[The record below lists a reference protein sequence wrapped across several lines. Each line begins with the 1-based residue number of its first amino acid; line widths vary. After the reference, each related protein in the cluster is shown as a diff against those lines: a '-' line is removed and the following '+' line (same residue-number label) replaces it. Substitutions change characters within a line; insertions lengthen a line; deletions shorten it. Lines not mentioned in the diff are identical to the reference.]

1 MTYNWTTFNLQDAL
15 SGTLVGFRQTN
26 EYDLSK
32 TGVFERNMNK
42 VPNYKVV
49 IGGVVLGVN
58 KEGVVETSQPTSAY
72 IGQTLQMVRA
82 EMGQYGAVGRSL
94 TRTYGPSGEGHDDVA
109 VLANIEPRDQ
119 FAIQAL
125 NAMLIHTD
133 HPESFDDAKCLMY
146 SRAAYRWAQAMM
158 IAAADSREGQST
170 TPSTT
175 VDVNSGDLQSNT
187 EKLLYN
193 LVNLINKQTEEGLPV
208 VGVGSTEEN
217 IVPIL
222 TKLDPDS
229 EIKKVA
235 EITEV
240 KKVTENTSVK
250 VTSMPS
256 TTHVSV
262 DGTPDVYVV
271 NRVSTDA
278 PSSVS
283 VNNFPSSIAVTGTVS
298 VDNFPSG
305 GGNT

>member
-32 TGVFERNMNK
+32 TGVFERYDAEGYPPYRVMMD
-42 VPNYKVV
+42 
-49 IGGVVLGVN
+49 GLTLRLN
-58 KEGVVETSQPTSAY
+58 KEGVVLMSQPTSAY

-94 TRTYGPSGEGHDDVA
+94 TRSSGSSGEGHNNVA

-119 FAIQAL
+119 FAVQVL
-125 NAMLIHTD
+125 NAILIHTD

-158 IAAADSREGQST
+158 IAAADSRDGESTTQST
-170 TPSTT
+170 A

-193 LVNLINKQTEEGLPV
+193 IGQYLKEGV
-208 VGVGSTEEN
+208 SIKGSTEFGASP
-217 IVPIL
+217 VQTRIL
-222 TKLDPDS
+222 EMPT
-229 EIKKVA
+229 
-235 EITEV
+235 
-240 KKVTENTSVK
+240 VTLE
-250 VTSMPS
+250 
-256 TTHVSV
+256 
-262 DGTPDVYVV
+262 
-271 NRVSTDA
+271 DA
-278 PSSVS
+278 PSE
-283 VNNFPSSIAVTGTVS
+283 
-298 VDNFPSG
+298 SG

>member
-58 KEGVVETSQPTSAY
+58 KNGVIETSQPTSAY
-72 IGQTLQMVRA
+72 IGQTLQMVTA
-82 EMGQYGAVGRSL
+82 EMGDYGAVGHSL
-94 TRTYGPSGEGHDDVA
+94 TRSSGSSGEGFNDVA

-119 FAIQAL
+119 FAVQVL
-125 NAMLIHTD
+125 NAILIHTD

-158 IAAADSREGQST
+158 IAAADSRDGESTTQST
-170 TPSTT
+170 A

-193 LVNLINKQTEEGLPV
+193 IGQYLKEGV
-208 VGVGSTEEN
+208 SIKGSTEFGASP
-217 IVPIL
+217 VQTRIL
-222 TKLDPDS
+222 EMPT
-229 EIKKVA
+229 
-235 EITEV
+235 
-240 KKVTENTSVK
+240 VTLE
-250 VTSMPS
+250 
-256 TTHVSV
+256 
-262 DGTPDVYVV
+262 
-271 NRVSTDA
+271 DA
-278 PSSVS
+278 PSESV
-283 VNNFPSSIAVTGTVS
+283 GE
-298 VDNFPSG
+298 
-305 GGNT
+305 NT